1 MGTLKDPQRLEELLN
16 YRLKLLFRLGGAPAV
31 RVCEGEFG
39 IARQNWRILAALV
52 ERGPLTVGALTDATF
67 IDAAR
72 ISRGLGALRKMGLVE
87 RQALP
92 PGRTRHDAMAATPAG
107 CTMYRNLFPRLASI
121 NRRLCEVLSQSQAEQ
136 LSDILERLTAH
147 AARIQQDLEDT
158 GQPKAQRRLGGAH
171 RVWEQ
176 ASAAT
181 LANAPL
187 PKGDPD

>member
-1 MGTLKDPQRLEELLN
+1 MGTLKDPQRLEDLLN
-16 YRLKLLFRLGGAPAV
+16 FRLKHLFRLGGAPAV

-52 ERGPLTVGALTDATF
+52 ESGPLTVGALSDATF

-87 RQALP
+87 RRTVP
-92 PGRTRHDAMAATPAG
+92 PGRTRHDAVAATPAG
-107 CTMYRNLFPRLASI
+107 CSMYRKLLPRLASI
-121 NRRLCEVLSQSQAEQ
+121 NRRLCEVLSHSEAEQ

-147 AARIQQDLEDT
+147 AAMIYQDLENA

-171 RVWEQ
+171 RVWER
-176 ASAAT
+176 AGAAT
-181 LANAPL
+181 VATAAL
-187 PKGDPD
+187 PESGSD